1 MWAQVVDLR
10 PVLPTFRRPGAAWLT
25 ARAAR
30 LRPDWVGALG
40 GIRPIGAGQG
50 GSHSDCHT
58 AGVDCSRFWRVLR
71 SPSPAGA
78 VTAAARETASRSS
91 TLSARRPGDPATQSS
106 EKDRK
111 ACAERRTEPARPRSR
126 SRRCRARPR
135 AVPPPGRPARGR
147 GARRRPTGASPT
159 GASPTGASP
168 TGASPTGAS
177 PGGRARGSRQ
187 RAALGRSTGSRPL
200 RATGGGAVGRPRA
213 TGGRGARGRPRA
225 TGGRG
230 TETAT
235 AGGRET
241 TDGSPIGDPSTPGCP
256 ERPGRAVKRTVN
268 VGASRSGEFP
278 TRPDLVRGVPI
289 TRQIHSS
296 PAWLPQMPG
305 CPY

>member
-168 TGASPTGAS
+168 
-177 PGGRARGSRQ
+177 GGRARGSRQ